1 MSIPTVFADFLQA
14 QDSSYLNTPQK
25 MVEAL
30 SYRKSAW
37 RRLLSGKSPRH
48 YLQGGKSIKSF
59 IMLDDQ
65 NSAHFYGIGDEE
77 SPSQP
82 QTVSSWEASWRFMRA
97 SYTYDDETVKL
108 NVAGL
113 GRTARHKV
121 YFTFKQQLEQA
132 MWIDQFKLMERQLWA
147 TANATEMESTT
158 SGKQPQSFPVFNNEF
173 DNGLCADGG
182 YTTTV
187 QGISRVNKAQWRP
200 QRLSYDN
207 DGTGTP
213 SILPAMS
220 RMFRQLGY
228 DGLPDMAHFS
238 SKSTM
243 PAVVWTQLD
252 GVMMYEDSMRTGQ
265 DTFVYT
271 GRQDPAYPNPTI
283 HGVPVE
289 YASRLDTAA
298 IYPTGGAGGTATGA
312 QSTYDD
318 TSGDDNSGPR
328 FHFFNLDDACP
339 LFHSE
344 MYMEKHPPQN
354 PYRQPSRHTVYVDTY
369 YNVVLHNAR
378 TQGTLYPS
386 DDQVGYV
393 TPPSTE

>member
-1 MSIPTVFADFLQA
+1 MSIPTVFADFLLA
-14 QDSSYLNTPQK
+14 EDSSYLNTPNK

-37 RRLLSGKSPRH
+37 RRLLSGKSPKH

-82 QTVSSWEASWRFMRA
+82 QTVSAWEASWRFMRA

-113 GRTARHKV
+113 GKTARHKV
-121 YFTFKQQLEQA
+121 YFQFKQQLEQA
-132 MWIDQFKLMERQLWA
+132 MWIDQFKLMERALWA
-147 TANATEMESTT
+147 TPSSDQMESTI
-158 SGKQPQSFPVFNNEF
+158 SGKQPQSFAVFNNEYTS
-173 DNGLCADGG
+173 GLPTGIPGTD
-182 YTTTV
+182 YTTV
-187 QGISRVNKAQWRP
+187 QGINRTNKAQWRP
-200 QRLSYDN
+200 QRLGYDTV
-207 DGTGTP
+207 DAL
-213 SILPAMS
+213 LPAIS

-228 DGLPDMAHFS
+228 DGLPDMEHFG

-252 GVMMYEDSMRTGQ
+252 GVMQYEDEMRQDQ
-265 DTFVYT
+265 DTYVYT

-283 HGVPVE
+283 HGVPIE
-289 YASRLDTAA
+289 YASALDFQS
-298 IYPTGGAGGTATGA
+298 IYPTGTAGAA
-312 QSTYDD
+312 STYDD
-318 TSGDDNSGPR
+318 GTSTNEGPR
-328 FHFFNLDDACP
+328 YHFFNLDDACP
-339 LFHSE
+339 VFHSD

-354 PYRQPSRHTVYVDTY
+354 PYRQPSRHTVYVDSY
-369 YNVVLHNAR
+369 YNVILHNSR
-378 TQGTLYPS
+378 TQGTVYPTFDNS
-386 DDQVGYV
+386 GYA
-393 TPPSTE
+393 TPPSTT

>member
-1 MSIPTVFADFLQA
+1 MSIPTVFADFLSST
-14 QDSSYLNTPQK
+14 DSSYLNTPGK
-25 MVEAL
+25 MAEAI
-30 SYRKSAW
+30 SYRSSAW
-37 RRLLSGKSPRH
+37 RRLLSGKSERH

-59 IMLDDQ
+59 IQLDDQ

-82 QTVSSWEASWRFMRA
+82 QTVSAWEASWRFMRA

-121 YFTFKQQLEQA
+121 YFQFKQQLEQA

-147 TANATEMESTT
+147 TPNESEMEGTT
-158 SGKQPQSFPVFNNEF
+158 TGKQPYSLICFNNEETSGIP
-173 DNGLCADGG
+173 NSYSG
-182 YTTTV
+182 TSV
-187 QGISRVNKAQWRP
+187 QGIDRSAKAQWRP
-200 QRLSYDN
+200 QSLGYDE
-207 DGTGTP
+207 DTTAT
-213 SILPAMS
+213 SVLQSMS

-228 DGLPDMAHFS
+228 DGLPDKAEYS

-252 GVMMYEDSMRTGQ
+252 GVMMYENSMRGAQ

-289 YASRLDTAA
+289 YASLLDTQS
-298 IYPTGGAGGTATGA
+298 IYPTGAAGVYAA
-312 QSTYDD
+312 YD
-318 TSGDDNSGPR
+318 SQASSNFAGPR
-328 FHFFNLDDACP
+328 FHFSNLDDMCP
-339 LFHSE
+339 VFHSE
-344 MYMEKHPPQN
+344 MYMEKHAPQN

-369 YNVVLHNAR
+369 YNVVLHNSR
-378 TQGTLYPS
+378 TQGTVYPITA
-386 DDQVGYV
+386 DQADYIS
-393 TPPSTE
+393 PPSTT